1 MEFLGRVFDWFTTG
15 AHWHGSGG
23 VPQRLFEHVQIS
35 GGAIITAAVIA
46 LPIGLTL
53 GHLRRGGFIA
63 VNVANVGRAL
73 PSLAL
78 LVVAQDIFGIGA
90 RPAYVALVALALP
103 PMVTNTYIGVRDVDA
118 DVREAARAMGMTG
131 SQMLWRVELPLAMPL
146 VVAGVR
152 TAAVNVVAT
161 ATLAAIIAG
170 GGLGRFI
177 VDGLAQQD
185 TPQAFAGALLVA
197 VLAVVTEASL
207 GLLQRR
213 LTVRS
218 ATVAAGQGRRGGAA
232 QSGKEVLLHALKA

>member
-1 MEFLGRVFDWFTTG
+1 MDFVARVFEWFTT
-15 AHWHGSGG
+15 ATHWQGEGG
-23 VPQRLFEHVQIS
+23 VPQRVLEHVELS
-35 GGAIITAAVIA
+35 AGAVLTAAAIA

-53 GHLRRGGFIA
+53 GHLRRGGVVA

-78 LVVAQDIFGIGA
+78 LILAQDLFGIGA
-90 RPAYVALVALALP
+90 RPAYVALVALAIP
-103 PMVTNTYIGVRDVDA
+103 PMVTNTFIGIRDVDA
-118 DVREAARAMGMTG
+118 DVREAARGMGMRG
-131 SQMLWRVELPLAMPL
+131 GQVLWRVELPLGLPL
-146 VVAGVR
+146 VIAGVR

-197 VLAVVTEASL
+197 VLAVGTEGGF

-213 LTVRS
+213 IAARS
-218 ATVAAGQGRRGGAA
+218 ATVRGGPR
-232 QSGKEVLLHALKA
+232 EEELVHALVP

>member
-1 MEFLGRVFDWFTTG
+1 MGGAPLMHFLGRVFDWFTTS
-15 AHWHGSGG
+15 AHWHGAGG
-23 VPQRLFEHVQIS
+23 VPQRLVEHVEIS
-35 GGAIITAAVIA
+35 GAAVLTAAAVA

-53 GHLRRGGFIA
+53 GHLHRGGFVA

-78 LVVAQDIFGIGA
+78 LIIAQDIFGIGA
-90 RPAYVALVALALP
+90 RPAYFALVALALP

-118 DVREAARAMGMTG
+118 DVREAARAMGMKG
-131 SQMLWRVELPLAMPL
+131 GQMLWRVELPLAMPL
-146 VVAGVR
+146 IVAGVR

-185 TPQAFAGALLVA
+185 TPQAFAGAMLVA
-197 VLAVVTEASL
+197 LLAVVTEVTL
-207 GLLQRR
+207 GALQRR
-213 LTVRS
+213 LSVRS
-218 ATVAAGQGRRGGAA
+218 ATVAHGQG
-232 QSGKEVLLHALKA
+232 KEELSHALKA

>member
-1 MEFLGRVFDWFTTG
+1 VVGAPVVNFLSRVVDWFTT
-15 AHWHGSGG
+15 ASHWRGEGG
-23 VPQRLFEHVQIS
+23 VPHRLVEHVEIS
-35 GGAIITAAVIA
+35 AGAVITAIVIA
-46 LPIGLTL
+46 FPIALVL
-53 GHLRRGGFIA
+53 GHLRRGGFLA

-78 LVVAQDIFGIGA
+78 LILAQDMFGIGA

-103 PMVTNTYIGVRDVDA
+103 PIMTNTYIGVRDVDA
-118 DVREAARAMGMTG
+118 DARDAARGMGMSG
-131 SQMLWRVELPLAMPL
+131 RQMMFRVELPLALPL
-146 VVAGVR
+146 IVAGVR

-197 VLAVVTEASL
+197 ALAVLTEVTL
-207 GLLQRR
+207 GGVQRR
-213 LTVRS
+213 LTARS
-218 ATVAAGQGRRGGAA
+218 ATVAAGQR
-232 QSGKEVLLHALKA
+232 EEELLHALVP

>member
-1 MEFLGRVFDWFTTG
+1 MP
-15 AHWHGSGG
+15 H
-23 VPQRLFEHVQIS
+23 RLLEHVELS
-35 GGAIITAAVIA
+35 AGAVLTAAVIA
-46 LPIGLTL
+46 LPIGLVL
-53 GHLRRGGFIA
+53 GHLRKGGAVA

-78 LVVAQDIFGIGA
+78 LILAQDIFGIGV

-103 PMVTNTYIGVRDVDA
+103 PIVTNTFIGVRDVDA
-118 DVREAARAMGMTG
+118 DVREAARGMGMRG

-177 VDGLAQQD
+177 VDGVAPAA
-185 TPQAFAGALLVA
+185 TPCKCSPAPCSWPCVA
-197 VLAVVTEASL
+197 TVTEGAL

-213 LTVRS
+213 LAARS
-218 ATVAAGQGRRGGAA
+218 ATVADGPLQ
-232 QSGKEVLLHALKA
+232 EELVHALVP